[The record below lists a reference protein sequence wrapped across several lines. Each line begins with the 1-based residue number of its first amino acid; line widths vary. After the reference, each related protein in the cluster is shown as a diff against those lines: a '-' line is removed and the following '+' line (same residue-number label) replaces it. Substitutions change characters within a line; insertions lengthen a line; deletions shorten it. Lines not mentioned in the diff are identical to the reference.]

1 MNNIAI
7 SFGKRIPKM
16 QFQIQKKDTK
26 EYVPAVFSEVDCKD
40 EDDYNE
46 VKNLDR
52 KWTFRNHIA
61 QAIEEKDV
69 VQRFFKQ
76 KSNKSIYE
84 MHDEQGQLIGI
95 AQTQTRNGIC
105 NIEYIETKPNNE
117 YKYVGQAM
125 VTAIGC
131 ETIAR
136 NGYTLTVLTPID
148 EAIPFYT
155 NACGFKVFGDFFL
168 RMNQSQIL
176 ELIKRTEQK
185 TNASIIDLKG

>member
-1 MNNIAI
+1 
-7 SFGKRIPKM
+7 
-16 QFQIQKKDTK
+16 
-26 EYVPAVFSEVDCKD
+26 
-40 EDDYNE
+40 
-46 VKNLDR
+46 
-52 KWTFRNHIA
+52 
-61 QAIEEKDV
+61 
-69 VQRFFKQ
+69 
-76 KSNKSIYE
+76 

-95 AQTQTRNGIC
+95 AQTQTKNGIC

-125 VTAIGC
+125 VTAIGR

-168 RMNQSQIL
+168 RMNQNQIL

>member
-125 VTAIGC
+125 VTAIGR

-148 EAIPFYT
+148 EAMPFYI
-155 NACGFKVFGDFFL
+155 NACGFKRYGEFSL
-168 RMNQSQIL
+168 KMNIAQIYK
-176 ELIKRTEQK
+176 LIKQTELDTQ
-185 TNASIIDLKG
+185 AEIIDIKG